1 MARQRRRLV
10 VGGGRA
16 CDFPHLRARDLSLN
30 IDADALPHVQ
40 GDIQQ
45 APFAATAFQEVYFER
60 VPYDA
65 FTGPNRGAIKEVAR
79 ILQPG
84 GRLVIETGS
93 KAPITEIRA
102 MLRQAGFKYIRVGY
116 KGFLRIT
123 ARRGG
128 L

>member
-1 MARQRRRLV
+1 M
-10 VGGGRA
+10 GGGRA
-16 CDFPHLRARDLSLN
+16 SDFPRLRATDISLN

-40 GDIQQ
+40 GDIQRS
-45 APFAATAFQEVYFER
+45 PFAATAFGEVYFEK

-79 ILQPG
+79 LLEPG

-93 KAPITEIRA
+93 KAPLTEIQA
-102 MLRQAGFKYIRVGY
+102 VLRQAGFKYIRAGY

-128 L
+128 H